1 MIQIIAI
8 LCLAIYGAI
17 ISLLVGLK
25 LDIAKR
31 FGLNDTK
38 VGLLFSSFMLAGA
51 IGVVFLSS
59 MIDVLGHRIV
69 TVFGFTFT
77 TLALLLLAF
86 ARTYRQTLVMYVVMS
101 VGAMCIISVGN
112 TILPHV
118 LFGGGNE
125 SAATNL
131 GNAFYGVG
139 AFLVSYNLTGMLL
152 RVGYKRTVSV
162 FAGLVL
168 VCAVLSLFAEYPVII
183 SAFSFADLPQVLTS
197 SFFLMALITN
207 FFGAGVENGVG
218 SWANTYM
225 SRLGSTDKQANM
237 TLSLFFVAV
246 LVSRL
251 VTATFVTP
259 VNTPQAAGHRGAGGH
274 RPDGDAAFAA
284 QGGRHG
290 RHHRHGSTD
299 GFGLPQ
305 CLRIHVQQGR
315 RRLSRDFFRHPLRY
329 GTGRRKRPAR
339 SGRHRSPE
347 EKSALRIYREHY
359 RCRGF
364 RGMRVDH
371 HDDVTNENN
380 LSIDMRLYAAQFPG
394 MRRYR
399 LRRKR

>member
-31 FGLNDTK
+31 FELNDTK

-59 MIDVLGHRIV
+59 MIDVLGHRTV

-77 TLALLLLAF
+77 ALALLLLAF
-86 ARTYRQTLVMYVVMS
+86 ACTYRQTLVMYVVMS

-139 AFLVSYNLTGMLL
+139 AFLVSYYLTGTLL
-152 RVGYKRTVSV
+152 RIGYKRTVAA
-162 FAGLVL
+162 FAALVL
-168 VCAVLSLFAEYPVII
+168 ICAILSLFAEYPVIV

-218 SWANTYM
+218 S
-225 SRLGSTDKQANM
+225 
-237 TLSLFFVAV
+237 
-246 LVSRL
+246 
-251 VTATFVTP
+251 
-259 VNTPQAAGHRGAGGH
+259 
-274 RPDGDAAFAA
+274 
-284 QGGRHG
+284 
-290 RHHRHGSTD
+290 
-299 GFGLPQ
+299 
-305 CLRIHVQQGR
+305 
-315 RRLSRDFFRHPLRY
+315 
-329 GTGRRKRPAR
+329 
-339 SGRHRSPE
+339 
-347 EKSALRIYREHY
+347 
-359 RCRGF
+359 
-364 RGMRVDH
+364 
-371 HDDVTNENN
+371 
-380 LSIDMRLYAAQFPG
+380 
-394 MRRYR
+394 
-399 LRRKR
+399 

>member
-59 MIDVLGHRIV
+59 MIDVLGHRTV

-77 TLALLLLAF
+77 ALALLLLAF

-101 VGAMCIISVGN
+101 IGAMCIISVGN

-118 LFGGGNE
+118 LFDGSNE

-139 AFLVSYNLTGMLL
+139 AFLVSYYLTGMLL
-152 RVGYKRTVSV
+152 RFGYKRTVAAFSV
-162 FAGLVL
+162 MVL
-168 VCAVLSLFAEYPVII
+168 ICAVLSLFAEYPVIV
-183 SAFSFADLPQVLTS
+183 SAFSFADLPRVLTS
-197 SFFLMALITN
+197 SSFLMALITN

-251 VTATFVTP
+251 VTAAFVTP
-259 VNTPQAAGHRGAGGH
+259 ANTPQVLLGIAVLATIVLMMLLLSRNKAVGMVGIIAMGLLMGSACPNVFGYMFSKVDAAYHGTSFGILFATGLAGGSVL
-274 RPDGDAAFAA
+274 P
-284 QGGRHG
+284 
-290 RHHRHGSTD
+290 
-299 GFGLPQ
+299 GLVGIVA
-305 CLRIHVQQGR
+305 RKK
-315 RRLSRDFFRHPLRY
+315 SLRY
-329 GTGRRKRPAR
+329 GFIVNIIGAVAF
-339 SGRHRSPE
+339 GAC
-347 EKSALRIYREHY
+347 ALII
-359 RCRGF
+359 
-364 RGMRVDH
+364 M
-371 HDDVTNENN
+371 
-380 LSIDMRLYAAQFPG
+380 M
-394 MRRYR
+394 M
-399 LRRKR
+399 